1 MMLPLD
7 KFFYPDSIAVIGASR
22 KPGKVGHEILRIL
35 KENKDKGVFKGEL
48 FAINPSAKE
57 ILGVP
62 TFQSISQLP
71 FPPDLAVI
79 AIPAKFV
86 PEAVDE
92 LGKLGTRNV
101 IVISGGFAEIGG
113 EGVALQ
119 EELIRVARKHRVRV
133 IGPNCIGIV
142 CPESGVD
149 TMFLPYEKEISGKI
163 FKSLPRPKSGS
174 ISLIT
179 QSGAFGVACLDY
191 MAGER
196 LGLAKFISY
205 GNRAD
210 VDEAELIDY
219 LASDYKT
226 RVILVY
232 IESLGRGKE
241 FIEAA
246 RRAVLSKPIVVLKAA
261 RTKSGVRAAL
271 SHTAAVA
278 GRDDIYDAAFRQA
291 GIIRVDNVEE
301 LFDVAKALSMQPPA
315 KGKRIAVLTDGGGA
329 GVMAV
334 DELERRG
341 LIIADFSE
349 ETWKR
354 LDELKRRGI
363 IPPIA
368 SIKNPVDLTGST
380 DDEAYVRSLEVLLE
394 SPVVDG
400 VIVIALHHVPGLTGD
415 LPEKLA
421 DVARGI
427 DKPVVFCDIGQGGYA
442 TAFRERFEELGF
454 PAYPTP
460 ERAAIAMS
468 ALATYGEIRI
478 KFLEAGLITP

>member
-1 MMLPLD
+1 MLLLN
-7 KFFYPDSIAVIGASR
+7 KFFYPESIAVIGASR

-35 KENKDKGVFKGEL
+35 KENKDKGVFRGEL
-48 FAINPSAKE
+48 YAVNPDARE

-62 TFQSISQLP
+62 TYPSILELP
-71 FPPDLAVI
+71 SPPDLAVI

-86 PEAVDE
+86 PQAVDE
-92 LGKLGTRNV
+92 LGKIGTKNAV
-101 IVISGGFAEIGG
+101 VISGGFAEIGG
-113 EGVALQ
+113 EGIVLQ
-119 EELIRVARKHRVRV
+119 DQLVRIARKHGIRIV
-133 IGPNCIGIV
+133 GPNCIGIL

-149 TMFLPYEKEISGKI
+149 TMFLPYEKEIEGKTL
-163 FKSLPRPKSGS
+163 KSLPRPKTGS

-196 LGLAKFISY
+196 LGLAKFVSY

-210 VDEAELIDY
+210 VNEAELIDY
-219 LASDYKT
+219 LASDPRT

-232 IESLGRGKE
+232 AESIERGKE

-246 RRAVLSKPIVVLKAA
+246 KRAVLSKPIVVLKAA
-261 RTKSGVRAAL
+261 RTKAGARAAV
-271 SHTAAVA
+271 SHTAAMA
-278 GRDDIYDAAFRQA
+278 GMDDIYDAAFRQA
-291 GIIRVDNVEE
+291 GIIRVNNVEE

-329 GVMAV
+329 GVMTV

-341 LIIADFSE
+341 QIIADLSGETE
-349 ETWKR
+349 ER
-354 LDELKRRGI
+354 LEELKRRGV

-368 SIKNPVDLTGST
+368 SVKNPIDLTGSA

-400 VIVIALHHVPGLTGD
+400 VIILALHHIPRLTGS

-421 DVARGI
+421 EVARGV
-427 DKPVVFCDIGQGGYA
+427 DKPIVFCDVGQGEYA
-442 TAFRERFEELGF
+442 VAFREKFEEHGF

-468 ALATYGEIRI
+468 ALTAYGMIRR
-478 KFLEAGLITP
+478 KFLEGGLITP

>member
-1 MMLPLD
+1 MLLLD

-35 KENKDKGVFKGEL
+35 KENKDKGIFRGEL
-48 FAINPSAKE
+48 YAVNPDARE
-57 ILGVP
+57 ILGVTTYP
-62 TFQSISQLP
+62 SISQLP
-71 FPPDLAVI
+71 SAPDLAVI

-86 PEAVDE
+86 PGAVDE
-92 LGKLGTRNV
+92 LGKLGTKNV
-101 IVISGGFAEIGG
+101 VVISGGFAEIGG

-119 EELIRVARKHRVRV
+119 EQLVEVAKKHGIRLV
-133 IGPNCIGIV
+133 GPNCIGIL
-142 CPESGVD
+142 CPETGVD
-149 TMFLPYEKEISGKI
+149 TMFLPYEKEIGGKV
-163 FKSLPRPKSGS
+163 FESLPRPKPGS

-191 MAGER
+191 MAGEK
-196 LGLAKFISY
+196 LGLAKFVSY

-210 VDEAELIDY
+210 VGEAELIDY

-261 RTKSGVRAAL
+261 RTKAGTRAAV
-271 SHTAAVA
+271 SHTAAMA
-278 GRDDIYDAAFRQA
+278 GRDDVYDAAFRQA
-291 GIIRVDNVEE
+291 GIIRVNNVEE

-334 DELERRG
+334 DELESRG
-341 LIIADFSE
+341 QIIADLSGETE
-349 ETWKR
+349 ER
-354 LDELKRRGI
+354 LEELKRKGI

-368 SIKNPVDLTGST
+368 SVKNPIDLTGST
-380 DDEAYVRSLEVLLE
+380 NDEAYVRSLEILLE

-400 VIVIALHHVPGLTGD
+400 VIVLALHHVPGLTGN

-421 DVARGI
+421 EVARGV
-427 DKPVVFCDIGQGGYA
+427 DKPVVFCDIGQGEYA
-442 TAFRERFEELGF
+442 VAFRERFEELGF
-454 PAYPTP
+454 PAYPSP
-460 ERAAIAMS
+460 ERAATAMS
-468 ALATYGEIRI
+468 ALTAYGTVRR